1 MNESNINKS
10 LNNITKMTLGYNDID
25 GESYH
30 EDREYISSSG
40 LKLLLSDP
48 RTFYKKYV
56 KGQEDEGPRAD
67 HFNFGSYVHTLILEP
82 ELTDAEYGYYEG
94 IKRGKNW
101 EEWQDQNPGKT
112 PISPS
117 QKQQAFY
124 MVEEFNKN
132 VYAKE
137 LISNGDAEKTLCIEM
152 GGVKIKVR
160 ADYLQGT
167 NIVDLKTTGFGTSL
181 EEVQAATMKWS
192 YDLSAALYTDA
203 YTQFTGKQ
211 HDFYFVYL
219 SKKYNSC
226 EVFKASE
233 QLLEN
238 GRKKYKEAI
247 ETLKRNRAS
256 GQWYNKGIQEL
267 TLP

>member
-1 MNESNINKS
+1 MNDC
-10 LNNITKMTLGYNDID
+10 KMELGFNEID

-30 EDREYISSSG
+30 ADREYVSSSG

-56 KGQEDEGPRAD
+56 KGEEDSSLKAD
-67 HFNFGSYVHTLILEP
+67 HLGFGSYVHSLILEP
-82 ELTDAEYGYYEG
+82 HLTDAEFGVYDGV
-94 IKRGKNW
+94 KRGKNW
-101 EEWQDQNPGKT
+101 EQWQDDNPGK
-112 PISPS
+112 IAVSPS
-117 QKQQAFY
+117 QRQQAYY

-137 LISNGDAEKTLCIEM
+137 LICNGEAEKTLCVEIN
-152 GGVKIKVR
+152 GVKVKVR

-167 NIVDLKTTGFGTSL
+167 NIIDLKTTGYGTSL
-181 EEVQAATMKWS
+181 EEVQSSTMKWQ

-203 YTQFTGKQ
+203 FTQYTGEK

-238 GRKKYKEAI
+238 GRKKYLEAI
-247 ETLKRNRAS
+247 ETLKKNRES
-256 GQWYNKGIQEL
+256 GLWYNKGIQEL